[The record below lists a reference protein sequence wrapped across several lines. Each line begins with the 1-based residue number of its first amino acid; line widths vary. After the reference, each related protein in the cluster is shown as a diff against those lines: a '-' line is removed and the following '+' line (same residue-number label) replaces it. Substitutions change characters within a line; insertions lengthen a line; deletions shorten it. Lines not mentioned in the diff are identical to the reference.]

1 MAQSTLI
8 KKLRIKPGQRV
19 TIINPPPGY
28 LDQLGDLPEGVGLA
42 IQPADVELAGEP
54 EALGM
59 ANQPEGTF
67 DFVHLFVKNITE
79 LERLGPTAVRAV
91 KHDGLLWISYPK
103 RSSKVETDISRDVGW
118 DVIQEAGLRPVT
130 QVSIDAVWSAL
141 RFRPAERVGK

>member
-1 MAQSTLI
+1 MAQSSLI
-8 KKLRIKPGQRV
+8 KKLRIQPGQRI

-28 LDQLGDLPEGVGLA
+28 LDQLGDLPEGV
-42 IQPADVELAGEP
+42 ELASEP
-54 EALGM
+54 EGVGL
-59 ANQPEGTF
+59 ANQPGDTF
-67 DFVHLFVKNITE
+67 DFVHLFVKNIAE
-79 LERLGPTAVRAV
+79 LERLGPTALRAV

-130 QVSIDAVWSAL
+130 QVSIDAIWSAL